1 MNHDFH
7 IDALRYKV
15 AKNKGYK
22 RKKERNLEIP
32 LSVINQTLL
41 IVQVAR
47 MSKKL
52 NTITTKGT

>member
-7 IDALRYKV
+7 IDALRYKE

-47 MSKKL
+47 MSLKL

>member
-7 IDALRYKV
+7 IDALRYKE
-15 AKNKGYK
+15 AKTKGYK
-22 RKKERNLEIP
+22 RKKKRNLEIP